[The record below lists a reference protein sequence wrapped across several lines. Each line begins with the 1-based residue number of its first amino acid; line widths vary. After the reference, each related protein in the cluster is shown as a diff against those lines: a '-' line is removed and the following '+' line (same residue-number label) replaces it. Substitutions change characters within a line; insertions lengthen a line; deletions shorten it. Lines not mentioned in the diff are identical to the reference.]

1 MKPGHFIAAGI
12 GLVLIA
18 RRWITI
24 ADDAWAII
32 NDPRQA
38 NKPGEVP
45 WSLITTL
52 CPRGAR
58 PLVESVATVL
68 LLGVSLQHHVS
79 RCSRL
84 GILCCNG
91 ALAWSLITTP

>member
-1 MKPGHFIAAGI
+1 MTGAWQAAMSSRFVFYKEVCPMKPGHFIAAGI

-38 NKPGEVP
+38 NKPGEV
-45 WSLITTL
+45 LKL
-52 CPRGAR
+52 FFDF
-58 PLVESVATVL
+58 L
-68 LLGVSLQHHVS
+68 L
-79 RCSRL
+79 
-84 GILCCNG
+84 
-91 ALAWSLITTP
+91 